1 MPPVVPLGAGS
12 PTGDPPGALSPQLA
26 AWPTAPTWEGVPCGG
41 SGPSFLGRP
50 RCAPPSWPPTFPL
63 CPSGTG
69 HCPPGRGGGRC
80 RTDVQVSASQSLA
93 AGAPAPP
100 TNHVPDI
107 NVGKEQSL
115 LSCRFSHLL
124 LRLLLPNTDT
134 ESDISKKS
142 RCTLLTCPK

>member
-1 MPPVVPLGAGS
+1 MPLPLGPRLS
-12 PTGDPPGALSPQLA
+12 RSALLERD
-26 AWPTAPTWEGVPCGG
+26 TALQAV
-41 SGPSFLGRP
+41 
-50 RCAPPSWPPTFPL
+50 
-63 CPSGTG
+63 
-69 HCPPGRGGGRC
+69 GGGRC